1 MMSQNSISF
10 VEVFNAISNPIMIT
24 SISISYQEDSTF
36 FLCFGSNENTTKYEL
51 IDENDMDNFSKQLEK
66 GKFVT
71 HA

>member
-1 MMSQNSISF
+1 
-10 VEVFNAISNPIMIT
+10 MIT